1 MSAYMYDKAIT
12 ELFESITGDSIFI
25 NPPEMAIRNTSQLNG
40 DRIKFP
46 LISLNRTGF
55 SIRQEELNF
64 NALHQGATVRV
75 NKDNTVTNA
84 RIIPI
89 RLEYQVDVFTV
100 DKKTN
105 DEIIRELVFYLYLHP
120 TLTAKIDYGLAF
132 EHKFNLFLDA
142 DIQDNSDVVGHID
155 NGVLFRNTFT
165 MYSPDACLWSSKD
178 FKSPFL
184 DITSTVLDKNNKITK
199 EYDL

>member
-1 MSAYMYDKAIT
+1 MSAYIYDKAIVD
-12 ELFESITGDSIFI
+12 LFESITGDSIFI
-25 NPPEMAIRNTSQLNG
+25 NPPENAIRNTSQLNG
-40 DRIKFP
+40 DSIKFP

-64 NALHQGATVRV
+64 NALHQGATVTI
-75 NKDNTVTNA
+75 NKNNTVTNA

-120 TLTAKIDYGLAF
+120 THKVKIEYGLDF
-132 EHKFNLFLDA
+132 EHKFNLFLDS

-165 MYSPDACLWSSKD
+165 MYCPDAYLWASKD
-178 FKSPFL
+178 YKSPFL
-184 DITSTVLDKNNKITK
+184 EIKSTVLDSTNKIIK
-199 EYDL
+199 EYDI